1 LQENSVNLIT
11 IAFGELDDQEK
22 QNFNAFTQTT
32 NNGNFL
38 LNPTHGKLKEL
49 FLEISNFKFAAT
61 PLILETFN

>member
-32 NNGNFL
+32 NSGSFL
-38 LNPTHGKLKEL
+38 
-49 FLEISNFKFAAT
+49 
-61 PLILETFN
+61 